1 MSIFLIDDDDD
12 DDNDIML
19 GPLMFIM
26 FINDIIEVRSNNEA
40 DIYLFADDAK
50 ICRHIVHES
59 NYELLQTALSKLQD
73 WFESWLLKL
82 NIQKCKAVS
91 YGRNVNKDFK
101 YRMLQEG
108 TKMTVQRDDHIKDLL
123 HGSECSRRERKF
135 HLWTFC
141 SLERKCGG
149 TKKQD
154 TVGIFR
160 IEKTPSAC
168 G

>member
-1 MSIFLIDDDDD
+1 MKVNSKYSNWYQVKSGIPQGSV
-12 DDNDIML
+12 L

-26 FINDIIEVRSNNEA
+26 FINDITEVCSKNEA
-40 DIYLFADDAK
+40 HIYLFADDAK
-50 ICRHIVHES
+50 LCRHIVHES
-59 NYELLQTALSKLQD
+59 DYELLQTALSKLQD

-141 SLERKCGG
+141 SRNESAEEQKSRIPLE
-149 TKKQD
+149 
-154 TVGIFR
+154 FL
-160 IEKTPSAC
+160 E
-168 G
+168 

>member
-59 NYELLQTALSKLQD
+59 NYELLQTALSYRTG
-73 WFESWLLKL
+73 LKAGCL
-82 NIQKCKAVS
+82 S
-91 YGRNVNKDFK
+91 
-101 YRMLQEG
+101 
-108 TKMTVQRDDHIKDLL
+108 
-123 HGSECSRRERKF
+123 
-135 HLWTFC
+135 
-141 SLERKCGG
+141 
-149 TKKQD
+149 
-154 TVGIFR
+154 
-160 IEKTPSAC
+160 
-168 G
+168 